1 MGQKEKA
8 TVKDNRH
15 TVEVQ
20 SNGHENKN
28 KNKGILGAEKRRRK
42 KRKPRENKR
51 VDELKLDCI
60 KQN

>member
-28 KNKGILGAEKRRRK
+28 KNMGILGAEKRNK
-42 KRKPRENKR
+42 KNENQEK
-51 VDELKLDCI
+51 I
-60 KQN
+60 KGLTS